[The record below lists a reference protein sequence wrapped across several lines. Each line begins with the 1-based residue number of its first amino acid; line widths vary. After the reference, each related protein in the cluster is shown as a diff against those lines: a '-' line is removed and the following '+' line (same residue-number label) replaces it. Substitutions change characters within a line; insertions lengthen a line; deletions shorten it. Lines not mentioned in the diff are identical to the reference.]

1 MFTDLHFRDFIFFVI
16 LQEEEVRC
24 NDFRIKPT
32 RRSLAGFVLSPVPI
46 CVAMH
51 SSNGLRS
58 DHT

>member
-32 RRSLAGFVLSPVPI
+32 LAGFVLSPVPI
-46 CVAMH
+46 CVAVH